1 MRQFIRNILLLV
13 LLGGASCSQTPDLP
27 NSLIPAG
34 CRLGLA
40 TYTYEGYSDS
50 TAYEYDSFGHLT
62 KTTATR
68 KERGRVTRQ
77 ISQFFGFGPDH
88 YLNSRTDRITTY
100 TNSLPSIMEGAFVYE
115 YQGTPKQIQSIRR
128 ISGTVASDSPWT
140 TTYQYTGTQLSQY
153 REVAAS
159 GTLLTEVSVGPDG
172 RPTRIQQPRYQ
183 LIDLANGLI
192 RRTVNGK
199 DTTQYT
205 YDAQGQLT
213 NQIISYGGTGE
224 RVERTITYDNRI
236 PVRTGELR
244 FKGFP
249 ENDLTGNGRAQSN
262 IQTETIRRFRS
273 GFLIESSTLQYSYA
287 YNSQNYPTGYAR
299 SDGSRARFY
308 YTNCP

>member
-1 MRQFIRNILLLV
+1 MRQFIRNILMLGV
-13 LLGGASCSQTPDLP
+13 LGGTGCSHTPDLP
-27 NSLIPAG
+27 NSIIPAG

-62 KTTATR
+62 KTTAIR
-68 KERGRVTRQ
+68 KEKGRITRQ

-100 TNSLPSIMEGAFVYE
+100 TNGLPTITEGAFVYE

-128 ISGTVASDSPWT
+128 ISGTVPNDSPWT
-140 TTYQYTGTQLSQY
+140 TTYQYTGNQLSQY

-159 GTLLTEVSVGPDG
+159 GTLLTEISVGSDG
-172 RPTRIQQPRYQ
+172 RPIRIQQPKFQ
-183 LIDLANGLI
+183 LIDLTNGLI
-192 RRTVNGK
+192 SRTVSGK
-199 DTTQYT
+199 DTTRYT
-205 YDAQGQLT
+205 YDAQGQIT
-213 NQIISYGGTGE
+213 NQTISYGDTGE
-224 RVERTITYDNRI
+224 RIERTISYDNRLPI
-236 PVRTGELR
+236 RTGELR

-249 ENDLTGNGRAQSN
+249 ESDLSANGRARSN
-262 IQTETIRRFRS
+262 VQTETIRRYRS
-273 GFLIESSTLQYSYA
+273 GFLIESSILQYNYA
-287 YNSQNYPTGYAR
+287 YNAQNYPTGYAR